1 MDITSDE
8 IVAEYV
14 KLKNDLGAVP
24 SSKDFYK
31 RISKHKA
38 ELAFGEKPFSKIQ
51 QAAGDKSTQFGIAGR
66 TRDEFFETYGRV
78 VRELKTTPKR
88 AEWKRRR
95 MTPTAQAYRAKL
107 DVNWQEMPRRFA
119 EWASNK
125 ADWSDAALI
134 CSRSTAKTTRTAE
147 KGAGLGGVY
156 LLRSGGYHKIGKSN
170 SVGRREY
177 ELGLNTPDPCRLV
190 HVIKT
195 DDPDGIERYWLKR
208 FESKRKNRE
217 WFQLSSDDIRTFKS
231 KSLM

>member
-1 MDITSDE
+1 MDVTSDQ

-51 QAAGDKSTQFGIAGR
+51 QAAGDNPTQIGIAGR

-78 VRELKTTPKR
+78 VRELKITPKR

-95 MTPTAQAYRAKL
+95 MTPTAEAYRAKL
-107 DVNWQEMPRRFA
+107 HINWQEMPRRFA

-125 ADWSDAALI
+125 AEWSDVVLI
-134 CSRSTAKTTRTAE
+134 CSRITEKTTRTAE
-147 KGAGLGGVY
+147 KGVERGAVY
-156 LLRSGGYHKIGKSN
+156 LLRSGRYHKIGKSN

-177 ELGLNTPDPCRLV
+177 ELGLNTPEPCRLV

-208 FESKRKNRE
+208 FENKRKNRE
-217 WFQLSSDDIRTFKS
+217 WFQLSSDDIRMFKS
-231 KSLM
+231 MI